1 MDLRIDPSPLLRGTV
16 AVPPN
21 KSHSFRALVA
31 AGLADGVSTIRKPAL
46 SDDWRLGVTAL
57 RMLGAH
63 VEQSSP
69 DTWQIRG
76 VAGRP
81 VTPPD
86 VINCGN
92 SGLVFRLFTAAA
104 AIGYGCT
111 VLTGDESIRTIR
123 PIGPLVDALLQLGAF
138 AVSTKGDGHAP
149 VVVGGPLRGGVAQ
162 FEGADSQY
170 ISALLFAVAAAG
182 VEADIRVT
190 NAGEKPWVGLTL
202 SWLDRLGVH
211 VEHENFEHYR
221 LAGRQR
227 PPAPVG
233 PAAPPPPTGP
243 TPWAGFDFTVPA
255 DWSAALYPLV
265 AALVTPGSEVTV
277 AGLDGDDPQPDR
289 LVLDVLRRMGGDIRQ
304 EGDRIT
310 ARGSRLH
317 GRRIDCNDF
326 IDQFP
331 LLAVVGCF
339 AEGETELVN
348 AEIARH
354 KECDRISQMARSLR
368 AMGADLDE
376 RPDGL
381 TIRRSGLAGSD
392 LDSQADHRMVMT
404 LTVAALAASSAS
416 TIRRAECVSKT
427 FADFPE
433 AMARLGGHITVAG
446 N

>member
-1 MDLRIDPSPLLRGTV
+1 MDLHIAPSPGLRGTV

-31 AGLADGVSTIRKPAL
+31 AGLADGVSTIRNPAL
-46 SDDWRLGVTAL
+46 SGDWRLGVKAL
-57 RMLGAH
+57 QMLGAH
-63 VEQSSP
+63 VEQSAP
-69 DTWQIRG
+69 DAWQIRG

-86 VINCGN
+86 VIDCGN
-92 SGLVFRLFTAAA
+92 SGLVFRLFTAVA

-149 VVVGGPLRGGVAQ
+149 VVVGGPLHGGVAE

-182 VEADIRVT
+182 VKADIRVT
-190 NAGEKPWVGLTL
+190 NAGEKPWVALTL
-202 SWLDRLGVH
+202 NWLDRLGVH
-211 VEHENFEHYR
+211 VQHENFEHYL
-221 LAGRQR
+221 LAARTSL
-227 PPAPVG
+227 VT
-233 PAAPPPPTGP
+233 PAAATGP

-255 DWSAALYPLV
+255 DWSAALYPLI
-265 AALVTPGSEVTV
+265 AALISPGSEVAVT
-277 AGLDGDDPQPDR
+277 GIDSNDPQPDR
-289 LVLDVLRRMGGDIRQ
+289 MVVDVLKRMGGDINQ
-304 EGDRIT
+304 QGDRVT
-310 ARGSRLH
+310 ARSSQLRGL
-317 GRRIDCNDF
+317 RIDCNDF

-339 AEGETELVN
+339 AEGETKLVN
-348 AEIARH
+348 AAIARH
-354 KECDRISQMARSLR
+354 KECDRISQTARSLR

-381 TIRRSGLAGSD
+381 TIRRSPLAGCE

-404 LTVAALAASSAS
+404 LAVAAVAASSPS

-427 FADFPE
+427 FAEFPE
-433 AMARLGGHITVAG
+433 AMARLGAKVSAFTE
-446 N
+446 